1 MTGHPLGE
9 PVILDGV
16 DALVAVIEGM
26 RARSARPGA
35 RLLVGLVGAPGAGK
49 STVAAELAAAL
60 PAAVVLPMDGFHLP
74 QFRLVALGRRERM
87 GAPDTFDVEGFVA
100 LLRALRDDRRSTE
113 PLRAPSFDR
122 EVEEPVPDAIELG
135 PGASTVIVE
144 GNYLLHDGVGWP
156 QAAPLFDLIV
166 ALRLD
171 DGVRRERLI
180 ARHVAHGKTPADAR
194 AWVLGPDEVNARL
207 IAPGLERADYSLSG

>member
-1 MTGHPLGE
+1 VTGHPLTE
-9 PVILDGV
+9 PVVLADV

-26 RARSARPGA
+26 RARSVRPGG
-35 RLLVGLVGAPGAGK
+35 RLLIGLVGAPGAGK

-60 PAAVVLPMDGFHLP
+60 PATAVLPMDGFHLP

-100 LLRALRDDRRSTE
+100 LLRALRDDRRWTE
-113 PLRAPSFDR
+113 ALRAPGFDR

-135 PGASTVIVE
+135 PGAATVIIE
-144 GNYLLHDGVGWP
+144 GNYLLHDGVDW
-156 QAAPLFDLIV
+156 QRVAPLLDLTV

-171 DGVRRERLI
+171 DGVRHERLI
-180 ARHVAHGKTPADAR
+180 ARHVAHGKTLADAR
-194 AWVLGPDEVNARL
+194 AWVLGPDEANARL